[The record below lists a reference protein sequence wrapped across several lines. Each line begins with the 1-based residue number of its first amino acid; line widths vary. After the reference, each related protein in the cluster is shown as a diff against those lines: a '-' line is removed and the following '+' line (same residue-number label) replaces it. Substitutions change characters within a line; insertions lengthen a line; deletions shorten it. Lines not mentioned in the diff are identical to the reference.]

1 MRRYLWLA
9 VAALV
14 LVAAAGCR
22 PIAAPAPAAIPTAAS
37 PLLEALGYAPA
48 QTTYLYFTN
57 WAAVKAAT
65 GVAGPLPADG
75 RMDFFIS
82 LTDAYATPSLFTQR
96 NLERQWE
103 VWGWD
108 ASDLEWEATLGTDGV
123 PLYAVKFS
131 PGVDLPAL
139 FERYRDLGFT
149 ESELPHGLLFSHEI
163 ALGADWVQTE
173 LAFSNSAFLPE
184 ERIGLFSGSAEQI
197 TALLASSARWRDE
210 ARVVETVAA
219 LGAVNGAALVEG
231 ATLCGHPAI
240 ADGAAE
246 AGVDRATL
254 ARYDLFA
261 VGSRE
266 GAAGAGATLAFHYD
280 DAASAAADLAPRN
293 ALATEGLSI
302 MRNVPY
308 AETIFTVNES
318 RVAQRT
324 LLLEVTPVRQQ
335 NRRLYQMVNALDLL
349 FAACP

>member
-9 VAALV
+9 IAALA
-14 LVAAAGCR
+14 LVAAAACR
-22 PIAAPAPAAIPTAAS
+22 PLAAPAPAATPTATS

-48 QTTYLYFTN
+48 QTTSFYFTD
-57 WAAVKAAT
+57 WAAIKAAT
-65 GVAGPLPADG
+65 GVAGPLPADE
-75 RMDFFIS
+75 RMDYFVS
-82 LTDAYATPSLFTQR
+82 LMDAYATPSLFTQR
-96 NLERQWE
+96 NLERQWA

-108 ASDLEWEATLGTDGV
+108 ASDLEWEATLGAGEA

-139 FERYRDLGFT
+139 FARYRALDFA

-184 ERIGLFSGSAEQI
+184 ARIGLFSGSGEQL
-197 TALLASSARWRDE
+197 TALLASAARWRDE

-219 LGAVNGAALVEG
+219 LGAVNGAALVDG
-231 ATLCGHPAI
+231 AMLCGHPAI
-240 ADGAAE
+240 TEAAVA
-246 AGVDRATL
+246 AGVDTATL
-254 ARYDLFA
+254 ARYDLLA

-266 GAAGAGATLAFHYD
+266 EAAGATATLAFHYGD
-280 DAASAAADLAPRN
+280 EASAAADLAPRR
-293 ALATEGLSI
+293 ALATEGLSS
-302 MRNVPY
+302 MRKAPY
-308 AETIFTVNES
+308 AETLFTVATS